1 MKAKVTI
8 QDIADALGISRNTV
22 SKAINNSEGIAEAT
36 RDRILQKAVEMGYK
50 HFSYVQALAES
61 QESLSQEPPAPGS
74 EGEIALLTTLQ
85 FSDSHFAVTMIDR
98 LRRELTQSGYSL
110 QYYLVGPEELKQKQL
125 PYPLPKENT
134 RAFICFE
141 MFDWPYCDMLCGLD
155 YPLLFVDG
163 PTKSFGR
170 RLEADQLM
178 MDNVTELQRLFTDL
192 IRKGRTRF
200 CFVGNQ
206 EHCQSFCE
214 RYIALHG
221 ALIQSNLPSGN
232 IALLPENHPI
242 EVFHGI
248 ANMDTLPDMFVCA
261 NDAIAIDV
269 LRILKKLGKSVP
281 EDVLVSGFDDTSESR
296 KVQPSLTTVHI
307 HTQLMAHTAVQM
319 LLTRIKNPDLEYRV
333 TYTQTDLILRDST
346 RTGDGGDRA

>member
-61 QESLSQEPPAPGS
+61 QESLSREPPAPGS
-74 EGEIALLTTLQ
+74 EGEIALLTSLQ

-98 LRRELTQSGYSL
+98 LRRELTHYGYSL
-110 QYYLVGPEELKQKQL
+110 QYYLVGPEDLRQKQL

-141 MFDWPYCDMLCGLD
+141 MFDWPYADMLCGLD

-163 PTKSFGR
+163 PARRFGR

-178 MDNVTELQRLFTDL
+178 MDNVNELQRLFTDL
-192 IRKGRTRF
+192 IRRGKTSF
-200 CFVGNQ
+200 CFVGNP

-214 RYIALHG
+214 RYIALHS
-221 ALIQSNLPSGN
+221 ALIQCGLSSEN

-248 ANMDTLPDMFVCA
+248 VNMDPQPDMFVCA
-261 NDAIAIDV
+261 NDEIGIDV
-269 LRILKKLGKSVP
+269 IRILEKLGRPVP
-281 EDVLVSGFDDTSESR
+281 EDVLVSGFDDISESR

-346 RTGDGGDRA
+346 RTGDGGNHA